1 MGPAM
6 ESSAE
11 IESHSEIPI
20 STTALIISESSN
32 VRQRVRDHLLQLP
45 WRVLEA
51 QSGADALEVLQRED
65 GIDLVLSEAA
75 LPDLLL
81 EEFRVLTQDR
91 FPETE
96 ILIIH
101 MHGDQLRFDFPWAS
115 RYASELSAIMSAE
128 KRVAPVMAGTSLAE
142 AKEVSGMVGDSLPM
156 RTAHTLIHMVAKRNT
171 TVLVTGE
178 SGTGKDLAAQAVHAL
193 SDRRKQ
199 PFVVVNCAAL
209 PEALLE
215 SELFGY
221 SKGAFTGAMQSRL
234 GRIQAA
240 HGGTL
245 FLDEIGDMPLLLQS
259 KLLRF
264 LEQGEV
270 QRLGSNDNLKVD
282 VRVIAA
288 TNVNLKEMV
297 ARKLFREDLLYRL
310 AVFLIE
316 LPPLRD
322 RPEDIPALAA
332 KFMQKFSP
340 NVSLSSDAIHRL
352 NSHRWPGNVRELRN
366 VMERASILLDHD
378 TELRAQHIVF

>member
-1 MGPAM
+1 MF
-6 ESSAE
+6 
-11 IESHSEIPI
+11 
-20 STTALIISESSN
+20 
-32 VRQRVRDHLLQLP
+32 QLP
-45 WRVLEA
+45 WRFLEA
-51 QSGADALEVLQRED
+51 ESGAEALEVLQRED
-65 GIDLVLSEAA
+65 GSDVVLLERA

-81 EEFRVLTQDR
+81 EEFRILMQDR

-96 ILIIH
+96 MLTIN
-101 MHGDQLRFDFPWAS
+101 MHGDQLRFDPPSLS
-115 RYASELSAIMSAE
+115 RFAMQLSEIKPTE
-128 KRVAPVMAGTSLAE
+128 KRTVTPAVSNANLDE
-142 AKEVSGMVGDSLPM
+142 ARQTSGMVGDSLPM
-156 RTAHTLIHMVAKRNT
+156 RNAYMLIHMVAKRNT
-171 TVLVTGE
+171 TVLITGE
-178 SGTGKDLAAQAVHAL
+178 SGTGKDLVAQAIHAL

-209 PEALLE
+209 PESLLE

-297 ARKLFREDLLYRL
+297 AQKLFREDLLYRL
-310 AVFLIE
+310 AVFLID
-316 LPPLRD
+316 LPPLRQ
-322 RPEDIPALAA
+322 RLEDIPALAT
-332 KFMQKFSP
+332 KFLRTFSP
-340 NVSLSSDAIHRL
+340 GVSLTPEALERL
-352 NSHRWPGNVRELRN
+352 CTHRWPGNVRELRN
-366 VMERASILLDHD
+366 VMERASIMLNYGSEMRAEHILL
-378 TELRAQHIVF
+378 

>member
-1 MGPAM
+1 MG
-6 ESSAE
+6 SSIDLE
-11 IESHSEIPI
+11 PHSEVPV

-32 VRQRVRDHLLQLP
+32 VRRRVRDHMFHLP
-45 WRVLEA
+45 WRFLEA
-51 QSGADALEVLQRED
+51 QNGAEALEVLQRED
-65 GIDLVLSEAA
+65 GTDVVLSEAA

-81 EEFRVLTQDR
+81 EEFRILIQDR

-96 ILIIH
+96 MLIIN
-101 MHGDQLRFDFPWAS
+101 MHGDQLHFDSQWANK
-115 RYASELSAIMSAE
+115 YATELSAIRPAG
-128 KRVAPVMAGTSLAE
+128 KRVTPFVSGAYLDE
-142 AKEVSGMVGDSLPM
+142 AKEVSGMLGDSLPM
-156 RTAHTLIHMVAKRNT
+156 RNAHALIHMVAKRHT

-209 PEALLE
+209 PESLLE

-282 VRVIAA
+282 VRVVAA
-288 TNVNLKEMV
+288 TNVNLQEMV

-310 AVFLIE
+310 AVFLID

-322 RPEDIPALAA
+322 RLEDIPALAA

-340 NVSLSSDAIHRL
+340 SASITSDAINRL
-352 NSHRWPGNVRELRN
+352 YSHRWPGNVRELRN
-366 VMERASILLDHD
+366 VMERASILLNHD
-378 TELRAQHIVF
+378 SELRAEHIVF